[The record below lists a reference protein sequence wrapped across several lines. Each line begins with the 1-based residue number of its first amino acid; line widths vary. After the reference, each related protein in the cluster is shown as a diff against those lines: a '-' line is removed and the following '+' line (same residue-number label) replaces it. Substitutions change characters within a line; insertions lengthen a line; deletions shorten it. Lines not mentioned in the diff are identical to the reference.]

1 MREREKAA
9 EGEKGRKGERE
20 SVPED
25 IAGDASSLNSPSPLL
40 PLSLSSSIAAVV
52 ALIGLGDALYLTAQH
67 LRNEVVPCSLISGC
81 EVVLTSEYATIV
93 GIPLAALGAI
103 AYFVAFSL
111 AILTA
116 FGNSKTWFWFGI
128 QVVLMSLF
136 TLWLLYLQAF
146 IIGAFCQFCLL
157 SALVTFTL
165 LIIALISKFW
175 RWR

>member
-1 MREREKAA
+1 MSERERE
-9 EGEKGRKGERE
+9 EGEKGRAGEEE
-20 SVPED
+20 SVSAD
-25 IAGDASSLNSPSPLL
+25 IATDGSSLNSPSPLL
-40 PLSLSSSIAAVV
+40 PLSLFSSIASVV
-52 ALIGLGDALYLTAQH
+52 ALIGLGDALYLTVQH
-67 LRNEVVPCSLISGC
+67 LKNETVPCSLISGC
-81 EVVLTSEYATIV
+81 EVVLTSEYAVIG

-103 AYFVAFSL
+103 AYFAAFSL

-116 FGNSKTWFWFGI
+116 FGNSKTWFLFGI

-146 IIGAFCQFCLL
+146 VIGAFCQFCLL

-165 LIIALISKFW
+165 LIIALVSKFW